1 MRKIFAYIGPAFITA
16 ALVFGPGSIV
26 TASSLGASFGYSLLW
41 VAILSFI
48 FMVVYV
54 DMAVRIGIASQASP
68 IQTIKDKWGRLV
80 GALVGIGGFLVA
92 TSFQAGNSVGAGV
105 AANVLFSGS
114 TALWAGI
121 FTAIAIALLWVPNYY
136 KSLERLMIGLIGLML
151 IAFLI
156 TAVVSRPEGG
166 ALVTG
171 FVPNIPEG
179 AGLLVVA
186 LIGTTFSVVGAFYQG
201 YLVQEKGWRED
212 EYRQGAADALSGI
225 IVLSLI
231 TILVIVAAAAVLL
244 PQGVSVSSPADLAV
258 TLEPAVGTW
267 ASVIFALGIFGAA
280 FSSLIGNA
288 TLGGALIADAFGL
301 GHQLGSIKVKA
312 AITLVMLLGGVI
324 AVVFAAI
331 PIQLLIFAQAI
342 TILVVPFIGL
352 LMLWLASDRARM
364 GSLANPAWKTVLGI
378 VGFLALLATAVRL
391 IIVLFT

>member
-41 VAILSFI
+41 VAILTFI
-48 FMVVYV
+48 FMVVYT

-68 IQTIKDKWGRLV
+68 IQTIKDKWGKLV

-92 TSFQAGNSVGAGV
+92 TSFQAGNSVGVGV
-105 AANVLFSGS
+105 AANVMFSGS

-121 FTAIAIALLWVPNYY
+121 FTAIAIALLWLPNYY

-151 IAFLI
+151 ITFLI
-156 TAVVSRPEGG
+156 TAFVSRPEGG
-166 ALVTG
+166 ALARG

-179 AGLLVVA
+179 AGLLIVA

-212 EYRQGAADALSGI
+212 EYGQGAADALSGI

-231 TILVIVAAAAVLL
+231 TILVMVAAAAVLL

-267 ASVIFALGIFGAA
+267 AAVVFGLGIFGAA

-288 TLGGALIADAFGL
+288 TLGGALISDAFGL
-301 GHQLGSIKVKA
+301 GHHLGSIKVKT
-312 AITLVMLLGGVI
+312 AITLVMLLGGII
-324 AVVFAAI
+324 AIVFAAV
-331 PIQLLIFAQAI
+331 PIQMLIFAQAI

-391 IIVLFT
+391 IIVLFS

>member
-26 TASSLGASFGYSLLW
+26 TASSIGASFGYSLLW
-41 VAILSFI
+41 VAILTFI
-48 FMVVYV
+48 FMVVYT
-54 DMAVRIGIASQASP
+54 DIGVRIGIASQASP
-68 IQTIKDKWGRLV
+68 IQVIKDKWGRLV
-80 GALVGIGGFLVA
+80 GVLVGIGGFLVA
-92 TSFQAGNSVGAGV
+92 TSFQAGNSVGVGV
-105 AANVLFSGS
+105 AANVMFSGN

-121 FTAIAIALLWVPNYY
+121 FTAIAIALLWFPNYY

-151 IAFLI
+151 ITFLI
-156 TAVVSRPEGG
+156 TAIVARPEGG
-166 ALVTG
+166 ALVRG

-179 AGLLVVA
+179 AGLLIIA
-186 LIGTTFSVVGAFYQG
+186 LIGTTFSVVAAFYQG

-212 EYRQGAADALSGI
+212 EYEQGAADALSGI

-231 TILVIVAAAAVLL
+231 TILVMVAAAAVLL
-244 PQGVSVSSPADLAV
+244 PQGVSVASPADLAV

-267 ASVIFALGIFGAA
+267 ASVVFALGIFGAA

-288 TLGGALIADAFGL
+288 TLGGALISDAFEL
-301 GHQLGSIKVKA
+301 GHQLDSIKVKV
-312 AITLVMLLGGVI
+312 AITLVMLLGGII
-324 AVVFAAI
+324 AVVFAAV
-331 PIQLLIFAQAI
+331 PIQMLIFAQAI

-352 LMLWLASDRARM
+352 LMLWLASDRTRM
-364 GSLANPAWKTVLGI
+364 GSLVNPAWKTVLGI